1 MKRFKTD
8 VKVFV
13 LNERSEGKGWKVIKE
28 RIRQRFNIEPP
39 TTRAMQKWEKRL
51 DRAALNA
58 ELMKDLKGEMPVI
71 EAEAQLRFAQDLLP
85 TLWKAREAGR
95 IWSLPA
101 GNGSCTLS
109 ITDLATRDL
118 IVWSMSTCRSGRNRK
133 NLYASKTG
141 GTI

>member
-8 VKVFV
+8 VKLFV

-39 TTRAMQKWEKRL
+39 TTRAMQKWEKIL

-58 ELMKDLKGEMPVI
+58 ELLKDIKGEMPVI

-85 TLWKAREAGR
+85 TLWRAREAGQDME
-95 IWSLPA
+95 LA
-101 GNGSCTLS
+101 GWKWFLHFIDSRLGNQRFNRL
-109 ITDLATRDL
+109 
-118 IVWSMSTCRSGRNRK
+118 VNEYMSERHK
-133 NLYASKTG
+133 
-141 GTI
+141 

>member
-39 TTRAMQKWEKRL
+39 TTRAMQKWEKKL

-58 ELMKDLKGEMPVI
+58 ELMKDVRAEMPAF
-71 EAEAQLRFAQDLLP
+71 EAEAQVRFAQELLP
-85 TLWKAREAGR
+85 MLWKAKDAGQDMELAGWKWFLHFIDGRLGSQGFERLIREY
-95 IWSLPA
+95 
-101 GNGSCTLS
+101 
-109 ITDLATRDL
+109 
-118 IVWSMSTCRSGRNRK
+118 MSERQK
-133 NLYASKTG
+133 
-141 GTI
+141 

>member
-85 TLWKAREAGR
+85 TLWKAREAGQDME
-95 IWSLPA
+95 LA
-101 GNGSCTLS
+101 GWKWFLHFIDNRLGNQGFDRL
-109 ITDLATRDL
+109 
-118 IVWSMSTCRSGRNRK
+118 VNEYMSERQK
-133 NLYASKTG
+133 
-141 GTI
+141 

>member
-8 VKVFV
+8 VKLFV

-39 TTRAMQKWEKRL
+39 TTRAMQKWEKSL

-58 ELMKDLKGEMPVI
+58 ELLKDIKGEMPVI

-85 TLWKAREAGR
+85 TLWKAREAGQDME
-95 IWSLPA
+95 LA
-101 GNGSCTLS
+101 GWKWFLHFIDNRLGNQGFDRL
-109 ITDLATRDL
+109 
-118 IVWSMSTCRSGRNRK
+118 VNEYMSERQK
-133 NLYASKTG
+133 
-141 GTI
+141 

>member
-8 VKVFV
+8 VKLFV

-28 RIRQRFNIEPP
+28 RIRQIFNIEPP

-51 DRAALNA
+51 DRAALNV

-85 TLWKAREAGR
+85 TLWKAREAGQDME
-95 IWSLPA
+95 LA
-101 GNGSCTLS
+101 GWKWFLHFIDNRLGNQGFDRL
-109 ITDLATRDL
+109 
-118 IVWSMSTCRSGRNRK
+118 VNEYMSERQK
-133 NLYASKTG
+133 
-141 GTI
+141 

>member
-8 VKVFV
+8 VKLFV

-39 TTRAMQKWEKRL
+39 TTRAMQKWEKIL

-58 ELMKDLKGEMPVI
+58 ELLKDIKGEMPVI

-85 TLWKAREAGR
+85 TLWRAREAGQDME
-95 IWSLPA
+95 LA
-101 GNGSCTLS
+101 GWKWFLHF
-109 ITDLATRDL
+109 ID
-118 IVWSMSTCRSGRNRK
+118 NRLGNQRFDRLVNEYMLERQK
-133 NLYASKTG
+133 
-141 GTI
+141 

>member
-8 VKVFV
+8 VKLFV
-13 LNERSEGKGWKVIKE
+13 LNERSEGKGWKIIKE

-58 ELMKDLKGEMPVI
+58 ELMKDIKGEMPVI

-85 TLWKAREAGR
+85 TLWKAREAGQDME
-95 IWSLPA
+95 LA
-101 GNGSCTLS
+101 GWKWFLHFIDNRLGNQGFDRL
-109 ITDLATRDL
+109 
-118 IVWSMSTCRSGRNRK
+118 VNEYMSERK
-133 NLYASKTG
+133 
-141 GTI
+141 I

>member
-8 VKVFV
+8 VKIFV

-39 TTRAMQKWEKRL
+39 TTRAMQKWEKSL

-58 ELMKDLKGEMPVI
+58 ELLKDIKGEMPVI

-85 TLWKAREAGR
+85 TLWKAREAGQDME
-95 IWSLPA
+95 LA
-101 GNGSCTLS
+101 GWKWFLHFIDNRLGNQGFDRL
-109 ITDLATRDL
+109 
-118 IVWSMSTCRSGRNRK
+118 VNEYMSERQK
-133 NLYASKTG
+133 
-141 GTI
+141 